1 MIKIIKGMCGVV
13 AVMLLLASCMKS
25 KDNNVTLAS
34 DTAITSF
41 SLGTMKRIVHTTSST
56 GADSTYKVSVTGSDY
71 KFSVDQVN
79 HRIFNADSLPQGT
92 DVSKVLCSVTALNN
106 GGVFVEDLEEEGSL
120 LFVSD
125 SIDFSVP
132 RKFRVYAS
140 DGSGYETYNVQ
151 VNVHQENGDVFDW
164 TRHTPSMELAGMEE
178 LKAVILD
185 GQLQVYG
192 LQGDKTIGYATNDGE
207 KWEKLPD
214 LADRNAY
221 SNMVVSDN
229 VLYTLRNDVLISTK
243 DGKTWTELGEAPVLS
258 LVAASYHILYGLAS
272 DGNLM
277 EYDVDGK
284 EWDLDN
290 YEAGANISI
299 LPVDETAYVCY
310 PAEMTYYA
318 DYVLL
323 AGTSEE
329 LKDIASVWRKIVE
342 YDIQGHDDKWIYMDR
357 NDDDDFALPQLK
369 DLVMIYYDN
378 SILAWGINGTDYSPV
393 YKSRDNGLIWRK
405 DSGFKLPE
413 AFSGG
418 NAAHF
423 SAVTDGTEIWIMSA
437 GVGEIYSGHLKR
449 KVWVNE
455 E

>member
-1 MIKIIKGMCGVV
+1 
-13 AVMLLLASCMKS
+13 
-25 KDNNVTLAS
+25 
-34 DTAITSF
+34 
-41 SLGTMKRIVHTTSST
+41 
-56 GADSTYKVSVTGSDY
+56 
-71 KFSVDQVN
+71 
-79 HRIFNADSLPQGT
+79 
-92 DVSKVLCSVTALNN
+92 
-106 GGVFVEDLEEEGSL
+106 
-120 LFVSD
+120 
-125 SIDFSVP
+125 
-132 RKFRVYAS
+132 
-140 DGSGYETYNVQ
+140 
-151 VNVHQENGDVFDW
+151 
-164 TRHTPSMELAGMEE
+164 
-178 LKAVILD
+178 
-185 GQLQVYG
+185 
-192 LQGDKTIGYATNDGE
+192 
-207 KWEKLPD
+207 
-214 LADRNAY
+214 
-221 SNMVVSDN
+221 
-229 VLYTLRNDVLISTK
+229 LRNDVLISTK
-243 DGKTWTELGEAPVLS
+243 DGKTWTELGEARVLS
-258 LVAASYHILYGLAS
+258 LVAASYNILYGHNILYGLAS

-277 EYDVDGK
+277 EYVVEDK
-284 EWDLDN
+284 EWGLDN
-290 YEAGANISI
+290 YEDGAKTSI
-299 LPVDETAYVCY
+299 LPTDETAFVCY

-323 AGTSEE
+323 AGTSDE

-342 YDIQGHDDKWIYMDR
+342 DDFQSLDDKWIYMDR

>member
-1 MIKIIKGMCGVV
+1 
-13 AVMLLLASCMKS
+13 
-25 KDNNVTLAS
+25 
-34 DTAITSF
+34 
-41 SLGTMKRIVHTTSST
+41 MKRIVHTTSST

-71 KFSVDQVN
+71 KFSIDQVN
-79 HRIFNADSLPQGT
+79 HSIFNADSLPQGT

-106 GGVFVEDLEEEGSL
+106 GGVFVEDLVEEGSL

-140 DGSGYETYNVQ
+140 DGSGYETYNVK

-178 LKAVILD
+178 LKAIILD

-229 VLYTLRNDVLISTK
+229 VLYTTLRNRVLISTK

-258 LVAASYHILYGLAS
+258 LSLVAASSRYHILYGLAS
-272 DGNLM
+272 DGNLW

-284 EWDLDN
+284 KWNKDN

-299 LPVDETAYVCY
+299 LPTDETAFVCY
-310 PAEMTYYA
+310 PAEMTDDA

-342 YDIQGHDDKWIYMDR
+342 DDFQSLDDKWIYMDR

-393 YKSRDNGLIWRK
+393 YKSIEIDVEK
-405 DSGFKLPE
+405 DT
-413 AFSGG
+413 AF
-418 NAAHF
+418 HL
-423 SAVTDGTEIWIMSA
+423 AVDSNSNSQSPGCP
-437 GVGEIYSGHLKR
+437 
-449 KVWVNE
+449 
-455 E
+455 

>member
-1 MIKIIKGMCGVV
+1 
-13 AVMLLLASCMKS
+13 MLLLVSCMKS

-106 GGVFVEDLEEEGSL
+106 GGVFVEDLKEEGSL

-243 DGKTWTELGEAPVLS
+243 DGKTWTELGEAKDLS
-258 LVAASYHILYGLAS
+258 LVAASYNILYGRNILYGLAS
-272 DGNLM
+272 DGNLRKY
-277 EYDVDGK
+277 EVDGK
-284 EWDLDN
+284 EWNLDK

-299 LPVDETAYVCY
+299 LPTDETAFVCY
-310 PAEMTYYA
+310 PAEMTDDA

-323 AGTSEE
+323 CRLCFVG
-329 LKDIASVWRKIVE
+329 
-342 YDIQGHDDKWIYMDR
+342 R
-357 NDDDDFALPQLK
+357 NVRRIEGYSFRMAQDC
-369 DLVMIYYDN
+369 
-378 SILAWGINGTDYSPV
+378 GI
-393 YKSRDNGLIWRK
+393 RR
-405 DSGFKLPE
+405 LPE
-413 AFSGG
+413 P
-418 NAAHF
+418 
-423 SAVTDGTEIWIMSA
+423 
-437 GVGEIYSGHLKR
+437 
-449 KVWVNE
+449 
-455 E
+455 